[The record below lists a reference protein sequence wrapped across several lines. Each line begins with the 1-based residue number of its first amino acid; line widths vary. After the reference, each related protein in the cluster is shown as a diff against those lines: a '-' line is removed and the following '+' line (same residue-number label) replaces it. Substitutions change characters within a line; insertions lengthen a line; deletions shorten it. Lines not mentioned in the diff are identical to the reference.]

1 MVKNKNTVIQTS
13 NQLVEMYQCRYYT
26 DLNINYEIFYYMI
39 SKSETQ
45 LPNFPDQYSDQSSQ
59 DPPERGSL
67 RSLTRILEYDIS
79 NLNPTTIT
87 NHKKRIYQL
96 ATFADITKIQIHFR
110 GLEKFTKKYEMLFG
124 CSWDS
129 DDDYPREKEF
139 FDLLNMIQSQSNVSS
154 RKYDIKLVE

>member
-1 MVKNKNTVIQTS
+1 
-13 NQLVEMYQCRYYT
+13 
-26 DLNINYEIFYYMI
+26 MI

-45 LPNFPDQYSDQSSQ
+45 LPNFPNEISDQYS
-59 DPPERGSL
+59 PVAPERGNL
-67 RSLTRILEYDIS
+67 RSLTRILEYNIS
-79 NLNPTTIT
+79 DLNPTTIT

-124 CSWDS
+124 CSWDLEE
-129 DDDYPREKEF
+129 DYPREKEF

-154 RKYDIKLVE
+154 RKYEIKLVE